1 MTRLHHLGSR
11 RRVSRRIWTG
21 AAGADCSQR
30 GRSVEELLRALS
42 GSRWFATRRLAVVV
56 VTTIA
61 AVSAM
66 LAAPSSAQA
75 IGDPSPPQ
83 CFVTATPN
91 PSPLGSPVSFRFFVS
106 TGTDTPPGPV
116 GVVTFFDGAS
126 FLEVDALFPDGVTVD
141 HSSVT
146 ATTSDLSQGTHTIRA
161 VLDPSLPQCR
171 SRA

>member
-1 MTRLHHLGSR
+1 M
-11 RRVSRRIWTG
+11 
-21 AAGADCSQR
+21 
-30 GRSVEELLRALS
+30 RALS
-42 GSRWFATRRLAVVV
+42 GSGRFARRRLAVVV
-56 VTTIA
+56 GTTLV

-91 PSPLGSPVSFRFFVS
+91 PSPLGSPVAFRFFVS

-116 GVVTFFDGAS
+116 GVVAFFDGAS
-126 FLEVDALFPDGVTVD
+126 FLEADALIPDGLTVD

-146 ATTSDLSQGTHTIRA
+146 ATRSDLSQGTHTIRA
-161 VLDPSLPQCR
+161 VADLVPFLPQCNGFAGVTVTQTVSAPASSTSLTSVSYTHLTLPTKR
-171 SRA
+171 